1 MPKHAKLQQ
10 KNLIFSSSTSFCL
23 IMKNQYNFWC
33 CCYGNRY
40 FGNVSYMILWTLWKK
55 YVFGK
60 SFRESLNPKGFV
72 KNSPYLSIFT
82 ITGKDTMFRLGLSWD
97 LYSLLCLW
105 KLEIYRKT
113 RKKRKN
119 LANKFIF
126 RQSRQLSIIK
136 VLSQVSILVATESK
150 LVPLQQ
156 EWPLTMEKIN

>member
-97 LYSLLCLW
+97 LSAFCAYGNSKYIE
-105 KLEIYRKT
+105 KLE
-113 RKKRKN
+113 KKGKILLTN
-119 LANKFIF
+119 SYFDKADSS
-126 RQSRQLSIIK
+126 QSSRF
-136 VLSQVSILVATESK
+136 
-150 LVPLQQ
+150 
-156 EWPLTMEKIN
+156 